1 MDFTLH
7 CCISITEEV
16 KINDL
21 QKSIVTGLLYVHI
34 EFEAIWTFLQGSYL
48 DFEPL
53 GVLCLVT
60 SARSKG
66 KTPKYIFVE
75 RSGVARSEIGSSLLK
90 PLWGFSNS
98 NVKHFITFYIY
109 SPFSFSRKLTH
120 LRQFPR
126 KLPHG

>member
-1 MDFTLH
+1 MQRKSTFPARIAPFSVPLGRMEAVQGLRMSGKRGLTLH

-34 EFEAIWTFLQGSYL
+34 DCESDLDIPAGSYL

-53 GVLCLVT
+53 GVLYLVT

-66 KTPKYIFVE
+66 KTPKYTFVE
-75 RSGVARSEIGSSLLK
+75 RSGVARSVRNK
-90 PLWGFSNS
+90 
-98 NVKHFITFYIY
+98 
-109 SPFSFSRKLTH
+109 KLIA
-120 LRQFPR
+120 
-126 KLPHG
+126 

>member
-1 MDFTLH
+1 MH

-34 EFEAIWTFLQGSYL
+34 DFEVDLDIPAGSYL

-66 KTPKYIFVE
+66 KTPKYFFVE
-75 RSGVARSEIGSSLLK
+75 RSGVARSVR
-90 PLWGFSNS
+90 N
-98 NVKHFITFYIY
+98 
-109 SPFSFSRKLTH
+109 RKMIA
-120 LRQFPR
+120 
-126 KLPHG
+126 

>member
-1 MDFTLH
+1 MH

-34 EFEAIWTFLQGSYL
+34 DFEVTLDISAGSYL

-66 KTPKYIFVE
+66 KTPKSNFVE
-75 RSGVARSEIGSSLLK
+75 RSGVARSVR
-90 PLWGFSNS
+90 N
-98 NVKHFITFYIY
+98 
-109 SPFSFSRKLTH
+109 RKLIA
-120 LRQFPR
+120 
-126 KLPHG
+126 

>member
-7 CCISITEEV
+7 CCISITDKV

-34 EFEAIWTFLQGSYL
+34 DFEVIPAESYL

-66 KTPKYIFVE
+66 KTPKSNFIE
-75 RSGVARSEIGSSLLK
+75 RSGVARSVR
-90 PLWGFSNS
+90 N
-98 NVKHFITFYIY
+98 
-109 SPFSFSRKLTH
+109 RKLIA
-120 LRQFPR
+120 
-126 KLPHG
+126 